1 MIIQRIIKTSKNII
15 IMENI
20 IYQNPQK
27 TYGNF
32 FSILTET
39 INELVVDFSFYDK
52 DRSNIIEG
60 IEFEIKK

>member
-27 TYGNF
+27 TCGIFY
-32 FSILTET
+32 SILTET

>member
-27 TYGNF
+27 TYGIF
-32 FSILTET
+32 YSILTET